1 MLIFIYIPVIGAI
14 CMDFGCASG
23 LYMCRCVIAEMFT
36 GGASLFDLSTLLEYR
51 NGENPPNLPESIKK
65 IEVKSIR
72 VMILI
77 VCMLLCLHTHM
88 HTYAYTYT
96 YAYTPTHAVIY
107 VHIII
112 CVFSSAVW

>member
-72 VMILI
+72 VLF
-77 VCMLLCLHTHM
+77 VCLFAYTRTCTHTRTLTHTHTHPHM
-88 HTYAYTYT
+88 QLCMYTLLFGYS
-96 YAYTPTHAVIY
+96 V
-107 VHIII
+107 V
-112 CVFSSAVW
+112 